1 MRPRTLPLALSS
13 IGMGIFLAAAAG
25 LANAP
30 VAIFCILTT
39 IFLQILSNLANDYGD
54 SKHGADSTERR
65 GPQRSVQMGL
75 ITAAEMKRAM
85 YICAGLAMVSGVILV
100 YLAFGL
106 QQGAL
111 FLLFIGLGAAA
122 VWAAV
127 AYTATDRPYGYAGL
141 GDLFV
146 LIFFGWVGTM
156 GTYFAQT
163 QQWDWGV
170 MLPATAV
177 GLFAVGVLN
186 VNNTRDIESDK
197 QAGKNSIPVRIG
209 LANARRYQWALLIVG
224 FLCAVL
230 YVVLNYSSPW
240 QFLFLIV
247 APLLYRNGAAVAS
260 LPSEKMDPLLK
271 QLSLT
276 TLLFIIVFGIGQ
288 LFA

>member
-25 LANAP
+25 LADWP

-54 SKHGADSTERR
+54 SKHGADSITRR

-85 YICAGLAMVSGVILV
+85 FICASLAMVSGVILV
-100 YLAFGL
+100 YLAFGI
-106 QQGAL
+106 QQGLL
-111 FLLFIGLGAAA
+111 FLLFIALGAAA

-127 AYTATDRPYGYAGL
+127 AYTATSNPYGYVGL

-163 QQWDWGV
+163 QQWDWDV
-170 MLPATAV
+170 LLPATAV

-186 VNNTRDIESDK
+186 VNNTRDIDSDK

-209 LANARRYQWALLIVG
+209 LANARKYQWVLLVTG

-230 YVVLNYSSPW
+230 YVVLNYTSPW
-240 QFLFLIV
+240 QFLFIV
-247 APLLYRNGAAVAS
+247 VTPLLYKNGAAVAS

-276 TLLFIIVFGIGQ
+276 TLLFIITFGIGQ
-288 LFA
+288 LLA